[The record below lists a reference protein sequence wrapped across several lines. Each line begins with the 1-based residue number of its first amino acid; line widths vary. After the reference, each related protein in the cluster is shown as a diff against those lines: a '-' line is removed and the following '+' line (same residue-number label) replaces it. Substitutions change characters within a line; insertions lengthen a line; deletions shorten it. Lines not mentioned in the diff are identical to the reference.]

1 MVGIFSRHRSLA
13 LLASVV
19 LAQLLLLAFQIK
31 RDHDIRLIRY
41 WAVGIM
47 SPVERGGTWG
57 FSSIRGIW
65 TGYIDLHNARKENQQ
80 LRAELGELQLRNRE
94 LESQANEAQR
104 LSAMLS
110 FHEAHP
116 EAPILAAQVIGA
128 SADSTSHTLFINRGT
143 RDHIHNNMAVVT
155 PDGVVGKIVEAF
167 PSTSQVLLINDRE
180 SGVGALFA
188 ASRTH
193 GVVKGS
199 GDPDPRLDYIV
210 NDEKVKPG
218 DVLLTSG
225 DDRIFPKG
233 LLIGT
238 VIDSKP
244 ALPFQLIHV
253 QPAARLDRLEDV
265 LVLLSQQEFEPK
277 KAGEASF
284 PLIPDAPPEPTASA
298 TDPSAATAAAAG
310 AKPVSAPAA
319 ANASATNTTGTTG
332 TTAAAPPASSTKPND
347 STAKPHA
354 AAPAQN
360 PPVAAK
366 PAAAARQ

>member
-31 RDHDIRLIRY
+31 RDRDVRLIRY

-57 FSSIRGIW
+57 FSGIRGIW
-65 TGYIDLHNARKENQQ
+65 TGYIDLHNARTENQR
-80 LRAELGELQLRNRE
+80 LRGELGQLQLRNRE

-104 LSAMLS
+104 LSAMLN
-110 FHEAHP
+110 FREAHP

-143 RDHIHNNMAVVT
+143 RDHIRNNMAVVT

-167 PSTSQVLLINDRE
+167 PSTAQVLLINDKE

-199 GDPDPRLDYIV
+199 GDPNPRLDYIV
-210 NDEKVKPG
+210 NDEKVKSG

-238 VIDSKP
+238 VTDAKP
-244 ALPFQLIHV
+244 ALPFQVIHV

-265 LVLLSQQEFEPK
+265 LVLLSQQELEPK
-277 KAGEASF
+277 KTGEASF
-284 PLIPDAPPEPTASA
+284 PLIPEAPAQAAASIA
-298 TDPSAATAAAAG
+298 GPAAAATAAGSG
-310 AKPVSAPAA
+310 AAPAS
-319 ANASATNTTGTTG
+319 ANPGGPAPKPAASA
-332 TTAAAPPASSTKPND
+332 
-347 STAKPHA
+347 
-354 AAPAQN
+354 AQN
-360 PPVAAK
+360 PPTPAK
-366 PAAAARQ
+366 QPAARQ

>member
-19 LAQLLLLAFQIK
+19 LAQLMLLAFQIK
-31 RDHDIRLIRY
+31 RAHDVRLIRY
-41 WAVGIM
+41 WAVAIM

-57 FSSIRGIW
+57 FSGIRGIW
-65 TGYIDLHNARKENQQ
+65 TGYIDLHNARTENQR
-80 LRAELGELQLRNRE
+80 LRAELGQLQLRNRE

-104 LSAMLS
+104 LSAMLN
-110 FHEAHP
+110 FREAHP

-143 RDHIHNNMAVVT
+143 RDHIRNNMAVVT

-167 PSTSQVLLINDRE
+167 PSTAQVLLINDKE

-199 GDPDPRLDYIV
+199 GDPNPRLDYIV
-210 NDEKVKPG
+210 NDEKVKAG

-238 VIDSKP
+238 VTDAKP
-244 ALPFQLIHV
+244 ALPFQVIHV

-265 LVLLSQQEFEPK
+265 LVLLSQQELEPK
-277 KAGEASF
+277 KTGEASF
-284 PLIPDAPPEPTASA
+284 PLIPEPPAEASA
-298 TDPSAATAAAAG
+298 SSAGPAAAAAAVGSG
-310 AKPVSAPAA
+310 AAPAS
-319 ANASATNTTGTTG
+319 ANPAGPAPK
-332 TTAAAPPASSTKPND
+332 PPAST
-347 STAKPHA
+347 
-354 AAPAQN
+354 AQN
-360 PPVAAK
+360 PPAPAK
-366 PAAAARQ
+366 PPAARQ

>member
-31 RDHDIRLIRY
+31 RDRDVRLIRY

-57 FSSIRGIW
+57 FSGIRGIW
-65 TGYIDLHNARKENQQ
+65 TGYIDLHNARTENQR
-80 LRAELGELQLRNRE
+80 LRAELGQLQLRNRE

-104 LSAMLS
+104 LSAMLN
-110 FHEAHP
+110 FREAHP

-143 RDHIHNNMAVVT
+143 RDHIRNNMAVVT

-167 PSTSQVLLINDRE
+167 PSTAQVLLINDKE

-199 GDPDPRLDYIV
+199 GDPNPRLDYIV
-210 NDEKVKPG
+210 NDEKVKSG

-238 VIDSKP
+238 VTDAKP
-244 ALPFQLIHV
+244 ALPFQVIHV

-265 LVLLSQQEFEPK
+265 LVLLSQQELEPK
-277 KAGEASF
+277 KTGEASF
-284 PLIPDAPPEPTASA
+284 PLIPE
-298 TDPSAATAAAAG
+298 
-310 AKPVSAPAA
+310 
-319 ANASATNTTGTTG
+319 
-332 TTAAAPPASSTKPND
+332 
-347 STAKPHA
+347 
-354 AAPAQN
+354 APAQAASSITGPAASAAPN
-360 PPVAAK
+360 PAASAK
-366 PAAAARQ
+366 PPAARQ

>member
-13 LLASVV
+13 LLASVI

-31 RDHDIRLIRY
+31 RDRDVRLIRY

-57 FSSIRGIW
+57 FSTIRGVW
-65 TGYIDLHNARKENQQ
+65 TGYIDLHNARGENQQ
-80 LRAELGELQLRNRE
+80 LRAELGRLQLRNLE
-94 LESQANEAQR
+94 LESLANEAQR
-104 LSAMLS
+104 LSTMLN
-110 FHEAHP
+110 FRDAHP
-116 EAPILAAQVIGA
+116 EASILAAQVIGA
-128 SADSTSHTLFINRGT
+128 SADSTSHTLFINRGS
-143 RDHIHNNMAVVT
+143 RDHVRNNMAVVT
-155 PDGVVGKIVEAF
+155 PDGVAGKIVEVF
-167 PSTSQVLLINDRE
+167 PSTAQVLLINDRE

-210 NDEKVKPG
+210 NDEKVKSG

-238 VIDSKP
+238 VTDAKP
-244 ALPFQLIHV
+244 ALPFQIIHV

-265 LVLLSQQEFEPK
+265 LVLLSQQELEPK
-277 KAGEASF
+277 KTDEASF
-284 PLIPDAPPEPTASA
+284 SLIPDTPAEATAPIAEPVAASVAAASA
-298 TDPSAATAAAAG
+298 KPATPA
-310 AKPVSAPAA
+310 SAPL
-319 ANASATNTTGTTG
+319 TNT
-332 TTAAAPPASSTKPND
+332 SV
-347 STAKPHA
+347 
-354 AAPAQN
+354 AAPASAKPAASAPK
-360 PPVAAK
+360 PPVAAAQNLPSAAK
-366 PAAAARQ
+366 PPVARQ

>member
-13 LLASVV
+13 LLAGVV
-19 LAQLLLLAFQIK
+19 LAQLMLLAFQIK
-31 RDHDIRLIRY
+31 RAHDVRLIRY
-41 WAVGIM
+41 WAVAIM

-57 FSSIRGIW
+57 FSGLRGVW
-65 TGYIDLHNARKENQQ
+65 TGYIDLHNARSENQR
-80 LRAELGELQLRNRE
+80 LRAEVGELQLRNRE

-104 LSAMLS
+104 LSTLLN
-110 FHEAHP
+110 FRQAHAD
-116 EAPILAAQVIGA
+116 APILAAQVIGA
-128 SADSTSHTLFINRGT
+128 SADSNSHTLFINRGT
-143 RDHIHNNMAVVT
+143 RDHIRNNMAVVT

-167 PSTSQVLLINDRE
+167 PSTAQVLLINDKE

-199 GDPDPRLDYIV
+199 GDPTPRLDYIV

-238 VIDSKP
+238 VTDAKP

-265 LVLLSQQEFEPK
+265 LVLLSQQELEPRK
-277 KAGEASF
+277 TGDASF
-284 PLIPDAPPEPTASA
+284 PLIPEPAIPEP
-298 TDPSAATAAAAG
+298 AAG
-310 AKPVSAPAA
+310 ASAPASGAAPAA
-319 ANASATNTTGTTG
+319 APAKPAIS
-332 TTAAAPPASSTKPND
+332 ASSP
-347 STAKPHA
+347 SG
-354 AAPAQN
+354 AAPASASANGAAPASPKPAASSPKPSTPAAAN
-360 PPVAAK
+360 PPAAK
-366 PAAAARQ
+366 PTATRQ